1 MESNTQNTSTEGGT
15 NNRAEL
21 VASMHKFADALA
33 AAAHSKPFILDLSR
47 RLHKEKPRDL
57 GAPLVYDGQE

>member
-21 VASMHKFADALA
+21 VAAMYKFANALA
-33 AAAHSKPFILDLSR
+33 ASAHSKPFMLDLLR

-57 GAPLVYDGQE
+57 GAPLVYDDQD